1 MAVDK
6 SSGPSLGGV
15 MAVLPN
21 PTTPWYKQSH
31 LAKLNGLILG
41 LVCFQSAIGYD
52 GSLLNSLQS
61 FPQWNTFM
69 GNPTGEWSGFINCTY
84 FIGFIV
90 ACPPSSWLAN
100 KYGRR
105 MPIFLSFIPLAL
117 GVGLQTSAQSR
128 AQWIAGRFILG
139 LPTGMFATAVP
150 LLITEIAYPSQRSV
164 VSALM
169 NCNYFVGGI
178 IASWASYGTR
188 NYDDWAWRIPTLLQ
202 IALPLV
208 GLPALIMVEES
219 PRWLVSVGREEEAR
233 RILAKL
239 HAGGDVDQPLVNFE
253 LHEITTAIES
263 EKQATKSTSY
273 MTLVSTKAHRR
284 RFFITLTLAI
294 YCQWVGNGVVSYYLS
309 TVLSTVGITSVTDQ
323 TLINGCLQIW
333 SLIAAC
339 TGAMCVERLG
349 RRPLLLLS
357 CAIML
362 VSFILITALSGS
374 FANTGSKPVGITMI
388 PFIFLFN
395 AGYGVAITPLQV
407 AYPLELWPFQ
417 LRSRGMSALWMIMIS
432 ALIFNV
438 FVNPIALAAIGW
450 KYYIV
455 YVVLLVS
462 YGLVIFFFYP
472 ETKGR
477 TLEEISVVFGD
488 APEGLY
494 ESEDS
499 TKVTEKADVKHLD

>member
-1 MAVDK
+1 MGVDNN
-6 SSGPSLGGV
+6 SQPSMGGI

-105 MPIFLSFIPLAL
+105 MPIFLAFIPLAL

-188 NYDDWAWRIPTLLQ
+188 NYDDWAWRIPTVLQ

-208 GLPALIMVEES
+208 GLPALIMTEES
-219 PRWLVSVGREEEAR
+219 PRWLVSMGREEEAR

-239 HAGGDVDQPLVNFE
+239 HAGGDLNHPLVDFE
-253 LHEITTAIES
+253 LHEIITAIES

-284 RFFITLTLAI
+284 RFFITLTLAV
-294 YCQWVGNGVVSYYLS
+294 YCQWVGNGVVSYYLA

-339 TGAMCVERLG
+339 TGA
-349 RRPLLLLS
+349 
-357 CAIML
+357 I
-362 VSFILITALSGS
+362 FILITALSGS
-374 FANTGSKPVGITMI
+374 FANTGSNAVGITMI

-417 LRSRGMSALWMIMIS
+417 LRSRGMSALWIIMIS

-455 YVVLLVS
+455 YVALLVS

-488 APEGLY
+488 APDGLY
-494 ESEDS
+494 ETEDS
-499 TKVTEKADVKHLD
+499 TKMTEKADVKHLD